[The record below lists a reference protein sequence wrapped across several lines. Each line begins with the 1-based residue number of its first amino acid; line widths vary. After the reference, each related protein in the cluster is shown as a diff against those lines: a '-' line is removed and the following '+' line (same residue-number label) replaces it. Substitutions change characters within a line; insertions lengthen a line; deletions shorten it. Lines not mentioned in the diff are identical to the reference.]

1 MIISSPKPTIFQI
14 DSDEIFIY
22 FTAQKTKNKKQTNK
36 QQNQKI
42 IIIFLS

>member
-22 FTAQKTKNKKQTNK
+22 FTAQKSKNKQTNK